1 MEEIYEDL
9 DCPVPEA
16 FRDKLGVILSITWLF
31 FLAFVTRV
39 MFAPLI
45 PAIEEDLR
53 ISPAQVGSLFL
64 MMTLGAL
71 LASFFSGF
79 FSIRFN
85 HRGNLVLSA
94 WLVALVLIPFSFVDS
109 LWAMRF
115 LMLGVGLAGGLH
127 TPSAIATIT
136 AQVQKKDWGK
146 ALSVHQ
152 SAPPLSFVLAPLI
165 AALLLIWLPW
175 RQVLLVMSGAAVCTA
190 LVYTVFGHGGRFPG
204 RMPTWTNM
212 KAVLKLPSFYL
223 MILLFAM
230 CMGGNAGIYAMLPLF
245 LVSEKGMDLASANT
259 LLGVSQIS
267 GFLVVFASG
276 YISDR
281 FGQKRTMA
289 ATLLI
294 SGITTVLLG
303 VASGGWIALVI
314 LIQSAAV
321 NSFFPSG
328 FAALS
333 RIAHPSLRSV
343 SNAMGPP
350 IAFVL
355 GGGLLPSL
363 IGFMAQTYSFA
374 AGIMLAGVFML
385 VGPVLVAMLKLGA
398 FDNAA
403 GC

>member
-1 MEEIYEDL
+1 
-9 DCPVPEA
+9 
-16 FRDKLGVILSITWLF
+16 
-31 FLAFVTRV
+31 
-39 MFAPLI
+39 
-45 PAIEEDLR
+45 
-53 ISPAQVGSLFL
+53 
-64 MMTLGAL
+64 
-71 LASFFSGF
+71 
-79 FSIRFN
+79 
-85 HRGNLVLSA
+85 
-94 WLVALVLIPFSFVDS
+94 
-109 LWAMRF
+109 
-115 LMLGVGLAGGLH
+115 
-127 TPSAIATIT
+127 
-136 AQVQKKDWGK
+136 
-146 ALSVHQ
+146 
-152 SAPPLSFVLAPLI
+152 
-165 AALLLIWLPW
+165 
-175 RQVLLVMSGAAVCTA
+175 
-190 LVYTVFGHGGRFPG
+190 
-204 RMPTWTNM
+204 
-212 KAVLKLPSFYL
+212 
-223 MILLFAM
+223 
-230 CMGGNAGIYAMLPLF
+230 
-245 LVSEKGMDLASANT
+245 
-259 LLGVSQIS
+259 
-267 GFLVVFASG
+267 
-276 YISDR
+276 
-281 FGQKRTMA
+281 MA